1 MIFVVAILHI
11 IIHDDHSR
19 LHKTEIAR
27 QNNSQYFFETHPPKN
42 KLAYFPQI
50 TFSGEPMYY

>member
-11 IIHDDHSR
+11 IIHDDHSS

-27 QNNSQYFFETHPPKN
+27 QNNSQYFLRPT
-42 KLAYFPQI
+42 PQKI
-50 TFSGEPMYY
+50 N